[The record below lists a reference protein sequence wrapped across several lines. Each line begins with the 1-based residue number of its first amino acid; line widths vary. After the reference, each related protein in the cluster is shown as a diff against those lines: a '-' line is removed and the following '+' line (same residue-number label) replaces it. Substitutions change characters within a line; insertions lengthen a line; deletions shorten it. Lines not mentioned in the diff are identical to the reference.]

1 MPLLLQVAPL
11 CVITAYFVQ
20 CRGYMH
26 RRSIQSWESLV
37 GQIRSG
43 SELGDLSNPSL
54 SQDDFVLLTDRLRKG
69 PREWRDLWSLFKTAR
84 LTLEIADFVERNVS
98 PSPADIDP
106 FFLKSLREDA
116 MQVRVSALFTIA
128 SIALPRSTR

>member
-1 MPLLLQVAPL
+1 
-11 CVITAYFVQ
+11 
-20 CRGYMH
+20 MH

-84 LTLEIADFVERNVS
+84 LTLEMADFVERNVS

>member
-1 MPLLLQVAPL
+1 M
-11 CVITAYFVQ
+11 
-20 CRGYMH
+20 
-26 RRSIQSWESLV
+26 
-37 GQIRSG
+37 
-43 SELGDLSNPSL
+43 
-54 SQDDFVLLTDRLRKG
+54 
-69 PREWRDLWSLFKTAR
+69 
-84 LTLEIADFVERNVS
+84 ADFVERNVS